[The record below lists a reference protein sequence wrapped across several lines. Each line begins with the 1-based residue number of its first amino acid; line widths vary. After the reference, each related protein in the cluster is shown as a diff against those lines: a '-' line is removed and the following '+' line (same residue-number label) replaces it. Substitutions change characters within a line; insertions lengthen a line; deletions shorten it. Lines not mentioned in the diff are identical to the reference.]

1 MQDPML
7 KNREKTEGWFE
18 QQRMVIDTQQQ
29 HVWCDQ
35 LPQHHR

>member
-18 QQRMVIDTQQQ
+18 QQCVVIDTQQQ
-29 HVWCDQ
+29 HV
-35 LPQHHR
+35 